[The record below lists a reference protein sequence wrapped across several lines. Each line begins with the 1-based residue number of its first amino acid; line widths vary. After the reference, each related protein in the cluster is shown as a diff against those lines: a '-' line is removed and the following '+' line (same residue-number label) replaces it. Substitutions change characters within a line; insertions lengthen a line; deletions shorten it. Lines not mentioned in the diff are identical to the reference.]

1 MREIYQWILNC
12 FVLTMVVLMIAL
24 SLPDGEILTGMYL
37 VYAGWVIGLFC
48 LFIFLGAKSRR
59 VKLVS
64 GAIAGIH
71 ALFYLAV
78 FLFFLSSPVSLPGI
92 L

>member
-12 FVLTMVVLMIAL
+12 FVLTMVILMIVL
-24 SLPDGEILTGMYL
+24 SLPDGGILTGMYL
-37 VYAGWVIGLFC
+37 VYAGWVIGLIF
-48 LFIFLGAKSRR
+48 LFICIGAKSRR

-64 GAIAGIH
+64 GSIAGIH
-71 ALFYLAV
+71 ALFYLTV
-78 FLFFLSSPVSLPGI
+78 FIFFLSSPVSLPGI

>member
-1 MREIYQWILNC
+1 MREIYQWLLNC
-12 FVLTMVVLMIAL
+12 FVLTMVVLMIFL

-48 LFIFLGAKSRR
+48 LFICISSKSRR

-64 GAIAGIH
+64 GTIAGIH
-71 ALFYLAV
+71 ALFYLV
-78 FLFFLSSPVSLPGI
+78 FFIFFLSSPISLPGI